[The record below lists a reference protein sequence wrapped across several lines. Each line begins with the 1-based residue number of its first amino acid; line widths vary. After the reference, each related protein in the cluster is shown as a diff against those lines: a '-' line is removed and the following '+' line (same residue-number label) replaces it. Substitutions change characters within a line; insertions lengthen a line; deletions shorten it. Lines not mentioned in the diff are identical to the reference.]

1 MESHHTSPVALGA
14 LEVLHS
20 AMRVGGR
27 LLALSAPLAGDTTS
41 NHWFLNTEVAEA
53 RLVEAGQV
61 KPVLLDRVEPVLGL
75 CHQGGVRDRVPNI

>member
-20 AMRVGGR
+20 AVRVGGW
-27 LLALSAPLAGDTTS
+27 LLASSAPFAGDTAS
-41 NHWFLNTEVAEA
+41 NHWVLDTEVAET

-61 KPVLLDRVEPVLGL
+61 HAVLLNCVEPVLGL
-75 CHQGGVRDRVPNI
+75 CHQGGIRDRVPNI